1 MVEASEEN
9 AYELLKIET
18 MKRNNVRMI
27 ELGLPPLRLLGED
40 TLVKGKKAVK
50 SPLATKIPDLH
61 KVRTSQRQTEID
73 KMQCPV
79 SEGPIVTFC
88 ASKCGECQELFPSEN
103 SRFCSSCG
111 TPRSSNRQHLS
122 FNDQKIATVA
132 NVPKGEG
139 CINLEELYDR
149 IFKKPPPHSK
159 GKYKWGRQFLRD
171 HHPLQWKTYN
181 ENVKRVRSWFSD
193 LENPEVKILL
203 NSNLRKE
210 KEMVDKVKD
219 YIKVRE
225 PSLGGLLF
233 LANGSTACVRWK
245 VDDIYQWFKEF
256 KHYFTN
262 KEQYGKQTKVQQR

>member
-1 MVEASEEN
+1 MVF
-9 AYELLKIET
+9 
-18 MKRNNVRMI
+18 R
-27 ELGLPPLRLLGED
+27 
-40 TLVKGKKAVK
+40 
-50 SPLATKIPDLH
+50 
-61 KVRTSQRQTEID
+61 
-73 KMQCPV
+73 
-79 SEGPIVTFC
+79 
-88 ASKCGECQELFPSEN
+88 
-103 SRFCSSCG
+103 
-111 TPRSSNRQHLS
+111 
-122 FNDQKIATVA
+122 
-132 NVPKGEG
+132 
-139 CINLEELYDR
+139 
-149 IFKKPPPHSK
+149 
-159 GKYKWGRQFLRD
+159 
-171 HHPLQWKTYN
+171 
-181 ENVKRVRSWFSD
+181 